1 MVSRMFGSASSSRV
15 IFVLAKLARFWQ
27 DLQKPRFES
36 GRERFSRQL
45 LSLFQTGSSRI
56 NQSGGWKGLFDENE
70 NFTQTHSMNRWF
82 RHCGRV
88 MGLFSALA
96 LIWVALLPAV
106 RAVDPPPDG

>member
-1 MVSRMFGSASSSRV
+1 V

-70 NFTQTHSMNRWF
+70 NFTEPYKNLGEAVKR
-82 RHCGRV
+82 
-88 MGLFSALA
+88 LSAK
-96 LIWVALLPAV
+96 
-106 RAVDPPPDG
+106 

>member
-1 MVSRMFGSASSSRV
+1 MVSRMFGSARSSRV

-70 NFTQTHSMNRWF
+70 NFTQNTFDEPLVSPLREGH
-82 RHCGRV
+82 
-88 MGLFSALA
+88 GLFSALA
-96 LIWVALLPAV
+96 LMWVALLP
-106 RAVDPPPDG
+106 